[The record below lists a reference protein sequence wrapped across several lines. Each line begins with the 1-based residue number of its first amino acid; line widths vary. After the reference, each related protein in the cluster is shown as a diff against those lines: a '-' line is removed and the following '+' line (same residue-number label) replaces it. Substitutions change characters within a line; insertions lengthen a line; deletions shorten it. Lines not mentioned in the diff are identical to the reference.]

1 MSDRPE
7 GTRRE
12 PALPDDDDWF
22 ATPDDWFS
30 PESPGGAAPS
40 EPLEEPLWF
49 EDVDEQPPPPGPPG
63 LGQRQ
68 VTVVVAVVAIVAVIG
83 IGILAVRWI
92 GGSNNSETPPVTSPV
107 TTAVTTPVT
116 TPTTTATTTQT
127 TTTTSTSTSTTP
139 TTTVS
144 EVPTG
149 QTLRPGM
156 TGSSVL
162 ALQQALTQLGY
173 DPGGADGNYGNGT
186 TQAVKEFQAAQSLTQ
201 DGIAGPTTL
210 QAINA
215 QLAKG

>member
-1 MSDRPE
+1 VSDRPD

-12 PALPDDDDWF
+12 PGQPDEDDWF
-22 ATPDDWFS
+22 ATPGPQGSDWFS
-30 PESPGGAAPS
+30 PQGPSAPTG
-40 EPLEEPLWF
+40 EPEEPLWH
-49 EDVDEQPPPPGPPG
+49 EDVDEEPPPPAPPG

-68 VTVVVAVVAIVAVIG
+68 ITVVVAVVAIVAVIAF
-83 IGILAVRWI
+83 GILAVRWI
-92 GGSNNSETPPVTSPV
+92 GGSDEPSTAPTATP
-107 TTAVTTPVT
+107 TPA
-116 TPTTTATTTQT
+116 PTTTQTTTQATTQT
-127 TTTTSTSTSTTP
+127 TTTTSTTTTP

-162 ALQQALTQLGY
+162 ALQQALAQLGH

-186 TQAVKEFQAAQSLTQ
+186 TQAVKEFQAAQGISQ
-201 DGIAGPTTL
+201 DGVAGPATL
-210 QAINA
+210 TAINE